1 MIGEATT
8 VGLSPT
14 GIDGDNFD
22 VFSSLRDGA
31 DGEEFSSGVGDI
43 GKEVDADTDETAN
56 LDLVTVASGK
66 EKLDT
71 FMDDSTDLK
80 DIPAPVDALSLASKS
95 EINSP
100 ENWMSDE
107 RRETICQGV
116 ASVACASCVARDDC
130 PILRMRNF
138 ASENLQPAPGRESYL
153 SELLND
159 NDDDIVVAGY
169 VNSSDSEANTISTKA
184 TEVSEDRADK
194 SNEQMVSQEQERKAL
209 TNETV
214 ESLGADVDTEA
225 AEIGSSSKKV
235 VQHVVNVFSDA
246 EHHDNKQPTSMR
258 IEVEPIVAATD
269 DVHKVNDDFA
279 AMAANDVQASPQ
291 IEVQEPGLVNPAEL
305 ADSLSLTVPVE
316 VPSRETPLDNT
327 TADDTGDYNNSHDMV
342 SEVEEKSALPAIEQ
356 ELSAQAPELSAD
368 IQTKDVKRETPAKEI
383 IATASM
389 PVKKQSNQPA
399 AVPSPIQNSVEHSE
413 EMISVNEESAV
424 DDTPP
429 QPAIFDTPAVYEAVK
444 VVPGDDAVTER
455 EVIDVKPS
463 VATAGNED
471 ELQIELLQ
479 DGNQEAAVDQTIYEA
494 QSSPIEQIDDGV
506 MTEEDYRDSDEEI
519 LAEEDV
525 VFFVAQSSAVEPE
538 MSLAEAVTAESP
550 AEATIVTSEEIDD
563 PEAFVAHEV
572 EIESIEPLD
581 NLQVVSVPENT
592 KDDYEPV
599 EQLVVSAPPTIKS
612 VLTVESKEAPVQALE
627 KYGLPREKPVDVITI
642 TSGENNLWCD
652 DEIKAAAIE
661 IGGVRSDVELPPE
674 RLKKSVSD
682 EEMTESAELELDE
695 PYGTDELATDA
706 ASDEYNYSSELNL
719 TDEDFLIIKNHP
731 SLGLWMDDSRLN
743 PEEETTVTVQSGA
756 DDASLVSRL
765 VGVLVVAMCVAC
777 GKHTKVLFS
786 G

>member
-1 MIGEATT
+1 MIGATTT

-316 VPSRETPLDNT
+316 VPSRETPSHNT

-342 SEVEEKSALPAIEQ
+342 SEVKEKSALPAIEQ
-356 ELSAQAPELSAD
+356 ELSAQVPELSAD
-368 IQTKDVKRETPAKEI
+368 IQTEDVKRETPAKEI
-383 IATASM
+383 IAAASM
-389 PVKKQSNQPA
+389 PVKKQFDQPVM
-399 AVPSPIQNSVEHSE
+399 VPSPIQNSVEHGE
-413 EMISVNEESAV
+413 EALSVGEESAV

-429 QPAIFDTPAVYEAVK
+429 QPAIVDAPAVYEAVE
-444 VVPGDDAVTER
+444 VVPRDNAVTER

-471 ELQIELLQ
+471 ELQTELPQ
-479 DGNQEAAVDQTIYEA
+479 DGDQEAAVDQTIYET
-494 QSSPIEQIDDGV
+494 QLSPVEQFDDVAIEK
-506 MTEEDYRDSDEEI
+506 RSCDSDEEVW
-519 LAEEDV
+519 AEEDV
-525 VFFVAQSSAVEPE
+525 VFFVEQPSAVEPE
-538 MSLAEAVTAESP
+538 IISLAEVVAAESP
-550 AEATIVTSEEIDD
+550 AEATIVTSEEIDE
-563 PEAFVAHEV
+563 PEVFMADEV

-581 NLQVVSVPENT
+581 NLQVVSVPEII

-599 EQLVVSAPPTIKS
+599 EQLAVSTLPTIKL
-612 VLTVESKEAPVQALE
+612 VPIIESKEAPVQALE
-627 KYGLPREKPVDVITI
+627 KYGLPREKQDNVIT
-642 TSGENNLWCD
+642 TTPEGNGLWL
-652 DEIKAAAIE
+652 
-661 IGGVRSDVELPPE
+661 GG
-674 RLKKSVSD
+674 
-682 EEMTESAELELDE
+682 DE
-695 PYGTDELATDA
+695 PEVMAMDGSDAEQNGNLFEEQENPVVIDRVAEVTETELSEQNDLMDDDA
-706 ASDEYNYSSELNL
+706 ADKYDYSSEVNVA
-719 TDEDFLIIKNHP
+719 DEDSLIIKNHP

-743 PEEETTVTVQSGA
+743 PEDNRTPATSSTSVISWLTK
-756 DDASLVSRL
+756 L
-765 VGVLVVAMCVAC
+765 VGVVAVYVVYNRRDN
-777 GKHTKVLFS
+777 KVIYN
-786 G
+786 